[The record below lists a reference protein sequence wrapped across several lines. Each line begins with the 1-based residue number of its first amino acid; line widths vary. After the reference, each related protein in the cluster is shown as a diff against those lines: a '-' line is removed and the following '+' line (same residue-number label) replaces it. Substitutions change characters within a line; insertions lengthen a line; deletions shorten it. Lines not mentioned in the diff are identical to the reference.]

1 MKPFSRSEKVSGL
14 IRKTLSEFLYKHV
27 SDPRLERATI
37 TGVDMSTDLRI
48 AKIYFTTYG
57 DKAGSEE
64 IAEGFK
70 SARGYLKRHLAG
82 KLGLRYMPEF
92 QFYYDDS
99 LDRGSRIDNLLKS
112 AQQTHETDNSPIEE

>member
-14 IRKTLSEFLYKHV
+14 IHKALSEFMQKHV

-37 TGVDMSTDLRI
+37 TGVEMTSDLRI
-48 AKIYFTTYG
+48 AKIFFTAYG
-57 DKAGSEE
+57 GKTGSEE
-64 IAEGFK
+64 IAKGFK
-70 SARGYLKRHLAG
+70 SARGYVKRHLAG

-99 LDRGSRIDNLLKS
+99 LERGSRIDDLLKS
-112 AQQTHETDNSPIEE
+112 VQQTHGTDNSPVEE